1 MRSLRTR
8 IPGARAVLA
17 GDGGLLTAAALAVVL
32 ALALA
37 LGSGSHASNV
47 AGISGMAAAIV
58 LGPLAAWRLH
68 KLRAD
73 GSATAGAVLGFI
85 AGFVSVWVILPVA
98 WLLAYV
104 VVALGAVV
112 GVSVS
117 SSAGASVVGV
127 AIAALY
133 LVAACWLDI
142 AALRDLAPAR
152 RTHVVLDIARLVA
165 TVAYAAYVAGVILLV
180 TPGSA
185 ADAGMSTVLLLAVPG
200 SVGAVVVTI
209 AGLVVT
215 RDEQRSRGRL
225 ISGL

>member
-1 MRSLRTR
+1 M
-8 IPGARAVLA
+8 
-17 GDGGLLTAAALAVVL
+17 
-32 ALALA
+32 
-37 LGSGSHASNV
+37 
-47 AGISGMAAAIV
+47 
-58 LGPLAAWRLH
+58 
-68 KLRAD
+68 
-73 GSATAGAVLGFI
+73 
-85 AGFVSVWVILPVA
+85 
-98 WLLAYV
+98 
-104 VVALGAVV
+104 
-112 GVSVS
+112 
-117 SSAGASVVGV
+117 VGV

-133 LVAACWLDI
+133 LVAASWLDI

-185 ADAGMSTVLLLAVPG
+185 SDAGMSTVLLLAVPG

-209 AGLVVT
+209 AGLMVT